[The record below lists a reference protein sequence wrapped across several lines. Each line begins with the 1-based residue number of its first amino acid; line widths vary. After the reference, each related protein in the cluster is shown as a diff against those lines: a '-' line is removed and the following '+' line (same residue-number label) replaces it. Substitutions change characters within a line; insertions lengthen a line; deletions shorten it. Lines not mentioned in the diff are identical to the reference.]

1 LYQLSERRHGD
12 RTCLSVFA
20 VSLSAFKRPPSAAGC
35 RCRHGTG
42 VIVPP
47 LAASKP
53 TMLRFEDAYI
63 EGRRLSLETF
73 LR

>member
-1 LYQLSERRHGD
+1 
-12 RTCLSVFA
+12 
-20 VSLSAFKRPPSAAGC
+20 
-35 RCRHGTG
+35 